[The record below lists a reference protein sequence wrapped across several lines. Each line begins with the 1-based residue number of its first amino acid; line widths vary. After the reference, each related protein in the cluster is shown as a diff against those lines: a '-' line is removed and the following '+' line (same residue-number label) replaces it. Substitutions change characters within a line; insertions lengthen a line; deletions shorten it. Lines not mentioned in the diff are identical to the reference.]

1 MHLYSHLAAEFCTGA
16 LGTSGL
22 VLRDMVGVEQL
33 LLSLREHYSVVG
45 EKKKM
50 EEIRSYVLLVVKK
63 FITMVG

>member
-1 MHLYSHLAAEFCTGA
+1 MYSHLAAEFCGGP

-22 VLRDMVGVEQL
+22 VLRDMAGVEQL

-45 EKKKM
+45 EREKM
-50 EEIRSYVLLVVKK
+50 EEVRSYVLLVVKK